1 MVQGMVQHQT
11 QAFAEW
17 QDSPQ
22 AMLYAAQNVHDA
34 VLTAAVLTH
43 LPPSRLSC
51 IRSMIAPDSLSPCTH
66 PDCKRPKCQGNK
78 LFIVSRSP
86 LKMRIHFPHH
96 KNERKWQKAVIAFD
110 VPTELAEMLFLYL
123 EGPRKVLL
131 QAELMAEET
140 CDTVFMD
147 KRCRPFTSV
156 TFCLYWQNFMRS
168 QGGPAL
174 PPSKCRHV
182 FATER
187 CSDDAA
193 PGPSDRGAAMVMG
206 HSTRQWFDWY
216 DVKFH
221 ARLAQHAVDAMTLWR
236 NAIMQDAASERLNAI
251 ADAALTAATA
261 RSDAAADAAATPV
274 ALMHATAVQTT
285 VTADAAVTA
294 ITACTDDDEDSD
306 ADLNT
311 VAKRRCYTICSD
323 SDSEC
328 DSQPEPAVQHAA
340 LQSVQ
345 LSGAAEQHETSAAV
359 EWPQQT
365 EMESDKSE
373 FLSCSSGSDIEVD
386 LELF

>member
-1 MVQGMVQHQT
+1 MIQGMMQNQT
-11 QAFAEW
+11 QKLAEW

-22 AMLYAAQNVHDA
+22 AVLQAAQNVHDA
-34 VLTAAVLTH
+34 VLSAAVITH

-51 IRSMIAPDSLSPCTH
+51 IRSMLAPDSLSPCTH
-66 PDCKRPKCQGNK
+66 PDCKRPGCQGNK
-78 LFIVSRSP
+78 LYITSKSP
-86 LKMRIHFPHH
+86 LKMRIMFPHH
-96 KNERKWQKAVIAFD
+96 KNERKWKKAVIAFD
-110 VPTELAEMLFLYL
+110 VPSELAEMLLLYL

-131 QAELMAEET
+131 QSELMAEET

-147 KRCRPFTSV
+147 KRCRTFTVV
-156 TFCLYWQNFMRS
+156 TFCLHWQSFMRS
-168 QGGPAL
+168 LGGPAL
-174 PPSKCRHV
+174 PPSKCRQI

-206 HSTRQWFDWY
+206 HSTKQWLDWY

-221 ARLAQHAVDAMTLWR
+221 SRLAQHAVDAMTLWR
-236 NAIMQDAASERLNAI
+236 NAMLQDAASEQLNAI
-251 ADAALTAATA
+251 TDAAITAATA
-261 RSDAAADAAATPV
+261 RSDAAADAAVTQV

-285 VTADAAVTA
+285 LTADVTA
-294 ITACTDDDEDSD
+294 ITACSDDDEDSD

-311 VAKRRCYTICSD
+311 VAKRRCYVICSD

-340 LQSVQ
+340 PQSLQ
-345 LSGAAEQHETSAAV
+345 LSDAADQHATSAAD
-359 EWPQQT
+359 EWPQQSA
-365 EMESDKSE
+365 MESDMSE